1 MLLRFWLV
9 FLPTVDWCFLQR
21 LAGSSGGIG
30 SRSYVVGVYLYT

>member
-1 MLLRFWLV
+1 
-9 FLPTVDWCFLQR
+9 LQR